1 MRSSCWV
8 RAGSIRKVTSTP
20 CGRRKAKTHH
30 DGLVVTLLPS
40 RRRSAWRC
48 TELLADLLVEA
59 RYELQAEVQVE
70 A

>member
-8 RAGSIRKVTSTP
+8 RAGSIRKATNTP

-40 RRRSAWRC
+40 RWRSAWRC